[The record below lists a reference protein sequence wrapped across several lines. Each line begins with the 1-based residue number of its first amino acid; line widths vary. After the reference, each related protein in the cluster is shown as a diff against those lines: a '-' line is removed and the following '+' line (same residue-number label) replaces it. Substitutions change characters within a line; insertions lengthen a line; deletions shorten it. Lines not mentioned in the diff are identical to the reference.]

1 MDTAS
6 GRYPRFGASW
16 LTGATGS
23 FSCGSAPPHESGRS
37 RRPAPASR
45 RAPERVHR
53 CSCQVIPCRLVSL
66 LLAGISLGGSW
77 DVDNIRQIKQ
87 VRELLGFSPP
97 GRALLLGL
105 VRSLKFRHCLT
116 CSQVSNL
123 DVPGLQRTHHT
134 PAAQMQLN
142 AIHSVRPSL
151 DRLLRS
157 AHGIGI
163 ARVLRQRT
171 ARES

>member
-1 MDTAS
+1 MR
-6 GRYPRFGASW
+6 GC
-16 LTGATGS
+16 S
-23 FSCGSAPPHESGRS
+23 F
-37 RRPAPASR
+37 
-45 RAPERVHR
+45 
-53 CSCQVIPCRLVSL
+53 PCRFISL
-66 LLAGISLGGSW
+66 LLARVSLSGSGY
-77 DVDNIRQIKQ
+77 VDNVSQIKK
-87 VRELLGFSPP
+87 VRELTGISPP

-105 VRSLKFRHCLT
+105 VRSLKFRHCLA
-116 CSQVSNL
+116 CSTVSNL